1 MKRCCLSERVE
12 SQRQVE
18 KREGILAAAT
28 EMFLE
33 EGYAG
38 VSVDGIIAR
47 IGGSKRTLYA
57 YFGDKDGLFAAIIA
71 RLCDEIVN
79 PLKHMNLARKPLP
92 EALRIIAETFLG
104 VVLAPRTIAI
114 HRLIVAE
121 ALRAPEAAKAFF
133 EAAPGAAYGCLQEYF
148 QWAAQEGLVCPGD
161 AQTRAV
167 LFLDALTGDFQLRC
181 LLGFMETPTQAE
193 RQRRIDDAIVVFLD
207 GLKPATGLP
216 SS

>member
-1 MKRCCLSERVE
+1 MSERVE

-79 PLKHMNLARKPLP
+79 PLKHMNLAHKPLP
-92 EALRIIAETFLG
+92 QALGIIAETFLG
-104 VVLAPRTIAI
+104 VCLP
-114 HRLIVAE
+114 
-121 ALRAPEAAKAFF
+121 RAP
-133 EAAPGAAYGCLQEYF
+133 
-148 QWAAQEGLVCPGD
+148 
-161 AQTRAV
+161 
-167 LFLDALTGDFQLRC
+167 
-181 LLGFMETPTQAE
+181 
-193 RQRRIDDAIVVFLD
+193 
-207 GLKPATGLP
+207 LP
-216 SS
+216 YTA

>member
-1 MKRCCLSERVE
+1 MNERVE

-38 VSVDGIIAR
+38 VSVDAIIAR

-71 RLCDEIVN
+71 RLCEEIVN
-79 PLKHMNLARKPLP
+79 PLRSMDLAHKPLP
-92 EALRIIAETFLG
+92 DALREIAGTFFD
-104 VVLAPRTIAI
+104 VVLSPRTIAI

-121 ALRAPEAAKAFF
+121 APRAPEAARSFF
-133 EAAPGAAYGCLQEYF
+133 EAAPGAAYGCLTEYF
-148 QWAAQEGLVCPGD
+148 RWADAAGLVSPGD

-181 LLGFMETPTQAE
+181 LLGLMETPSRTE
-193 RQRRIDDAIVVFLD
+193 RQHRLDEAIAIFLS
-207 GLKPATGLP
+207 GLAR
-216 SS
+216 